1 MDGMNIYYNY
11 TVEVNNTE
19 HMATLKEGDIHLY
32 IGDKNID
39 YYFKVEKAQFTFRG
53 TSETESLIESTM
65 PSKAAVSVLKPNG
78 DIVIGSEAEVVGSRI
93 KWTVTPDLIDEDVE
107 VGDFTLAISL
117 IESSTDSMATLPPI
131 TNQVHIHERVTP
143 TPGSSLNAVVN
154 EAVVGLAQVQS
165 DDTALDVFDS
175 EGNYIKTVWK
185 SGDKIT
191 QTKLNKIEDGL
202 SGLSTQFK
210 DIANELGDETLQTNA
225 QDLKGA
231 INEVFQN
238 ASNGKTLI
246 AQAITGKGINATS
259 NDTWQELATK
269 ISQILGS
276 SVKINS
282 LNKLSDC
289 KFKLISSTSNTS
301 YNSTTETTKNYND
314 SAWDDVTIPHDW
326 SIYNSFNSNS
336 PSGYEGGYLDGGEA
350 GYRWK

>member
-19 HMATLKEGDIHLY
+19 HMATLKEGAIHLY

-175 EGNYIKTVWK
+175 EGDYMKTVWK

-191 QTKLNKIEDGL
+191 QTKLNKIEDGW
-202 SGLSTQFK
+202 SGLSTQCK
-210 DIANELGDETLQTNA
+210 DIANKIDSGNLGNNVEPALMDMPRIYFSEGTLP
-225 QDLKGA
+225 
-231 INEVFQN
+231 
-238 ASNGKTLI
+238 
-246 AQAITGKGINATS
+246 
-259 NDTWQELATK
+259 
-269 ISQILGS
+269 
-276 SVKINS
+276 
-282 LNKLSDC
+282 
-289 KFKLISSTSNTS
+289 
-301 YNSTTETTKNYND
+301 TTKTATTLKFDYYSKTAEYHGWAEIKCQGNSSMGYAKKNF
-314 SAWDDVTIPHDW
+314 TIKLYKDK
-326 SIYNSFNSNS
+326 SIYSLQYNAKESHYLEKRLYANANYYLKRKYDIASRSFNSPLTLEDVKENS
-336 PSGYEGGYLDGGEA
+336 EYQGKPLEP
-350 GYRWK
+350 